1 MLIFHIA
8 EILVGI
14 AAGICLAMDMMEL
27 YSGKLKVP
35 AIILF
40 GVLFI
45 SAGISRALSV
55 SEKLQQNT
63 DIFLRYD
70 ELREKWKYEKL
81 KDTDMLDQYTERMIE
96 TSILNNQYC
105 RQYTD
110 NAVKYKENWEEKM
123 RKMSEID
130 K

>member
-1 MLIFHIA
+1 M
-8 EILVGI
+8 
-14 AAGICLAMDMMEL
+14 
-27 YSGKLKVP
+27 
-35 AIILF
+35 
-40 GVLFI
+40 
-45 SAGISRALSV
+45 
-55 SEKLQQNT
+55 
-63 DIFLRYD
+63 
-70 ELREKWKYEKL
+70 REKWKYEKL

>member
-1 MLIFHIA
+1 
-8 EILVGI
+8 
-14 AAGICLAMDMMEL
+14 ME
-27 YSGKLKVP
+27 
-35 AIILF
+35 
-40 GVLFI
+40 
-45 SAGISRALSV
+45 
-55 SEKLQQNT
+55 E
-63 DIFLRYD
+63 
-70 ELREKWKYEKL
+70 EKL